1 MNYFLNL
8 FDKNKSP
15 INTGD
20 VLILNI
26 SEINPENGFF
36 RSRLG
41 QFVQKYTFTQI
52 KITINNSFP
61 ILDIK
66 AKFNFY
72 PEIKTS
78 EVENHSNDC
87 EEYFSYTVDND
98 LRFLSYIESLKIAV
112 KETSSEKGQEIS
124 LGTQINLPLSEKV
137 CIGDVIS
144 FPISEKTKSFFNQR
158 FWDNISKMEEY
169 SSEINLGSNYVWDV
183 KSYFYQDGQ
192 KVTNQGFYSNENF
205 NGDSF
210 ALETFEEIAFSPMG
224 QLQKI
229 AEFVKEH
236 NINYQVKKAI

>member
-8 FDKNKSP
+8 FDKNKNP

-20 VLILNI
+20 VLLLNVGEMEE
-26 SEINPENGFF
+26 SNSFF

-41 QFVQKYTFTQI
+41 QFVKKYNFTQI
-52 KITINNSFP
+52 KITINNSYP
-61 ILDIK
+61 ILDVK

-78 EVENHSNDC
+78 EVENHSNDG

-98 LRFLSYIESLKIAV
+98 LRFLAYIESLKIA
-112 KETSSEKGQEIS
+112 EKQNISIQGMSVS
-124 LGTQINLPLSEKV
+124 LGTPIHLALPEKI
-137 CIGDVIS
+137 CIGDSIS
-144 FPISEKTKSFFNQR
+144 FPISEQTKSFFNQK
-158 FWDNISKMEEY
+158 FWDNISQMQEY
-169 SSEINLGSNYVWDV
+169 SSEILLGNSYIWEV
-183 KSYFYQDGQ
+183 KSYFYKDGQ

-210 ALETFEEIAFSPMG
+210 ALETFEETAFSPMG

-229 AEFVKEH
+229 AQFVKEH
-236 NINYQVKKAI
+236 NINYQIKKAN